1 MTCHHRLTENTTC
14 PICCAR
20 VAVCKRRGII
30 ARGSEVARRQ
40 NPQPRRP
47 EVSWARSMP
56 PKQQHASA
64 AQPAPRSMPLAQ
76 RVTDA
81 RHDDAGQ
88 DSADDSGAVDSGEPA
103 VVARA
108 EEAECCDDEFICLDA
123 LRCIALAAIGFL
135 VGFGI
140 TLWLRHLPCGL
151 SHLDD
156 AAACASRWA
165 AASSPSRRGCAP
177 REKFDPFHFHFH
189 FLYGPSRPVAIPH
202 VS

>member
-1 MTCHHRLTENTTC
+1 MLRACRRC
-14 PICCAR
+14 
-20 VAVCKRRGII
+20 VKRRGII

-40 NPQPRRP
+40 PTTASFR
-47 EVSWARSMP
+47 SLWARSMP

-108 EEAECCDDEFICLDA
+108 KEAECCDDEFICLDA

-140 TLWLRHLPCGL
+140 YLV
-151 SHLDD
+151 
-156 AAACASRWA
+156 ASAFQR
-165 AASSPSRRGCAP
+165 AP
-177 REKFDPFHFHFH
+177 R
-189 FLYGPSRPVAIPH
+189 VALGNTTQGSPRCFGH
-202 VS
+202 AGFRRVVHACYRRVVHACYR